1 MANLRQIKTQIKSIK
16 STAKVTKA
24 LQMVAATKVKNTQ
37 SRAEQFKF
45 YADGIQNIIHNLG
58 DLSKLGEVELARES
72 KEVKNIT
79 ILLIATSRGFT
90 GALNSNLTL
99 ELNRT
104 IKTLKSKYG
113 ENVIIQGVSIY
124 KYGLKIFN
132 KLGIKVLAHFGELG
146 EKATTYDLIPVFEI
160 IEKSFLSN
168 ESDEVYVLFPKFVNA
183 LVQKPTLER
192 LLPISISSLNEKK
205 DENRKDGMSSEDKGN
220 NTEENKSAEII
231 FEPSKSEILGNLI
244 REYFQSMIFNSL
256 LQTIA
261 SEFSARFV
269 AMKSATDNANKLVK
283 SLSLKYNRIRQEKI
297 TNEML
302 DVVGGTVV

>member
-37 SRAEQFKF
+37 ARAEQFKY

-72 KEVKNIT
+72 KEVKRIT

-90 GALNSNLTL
+90 GSLNSNLTL

-104 IKTLKSKYG
+104 IKTLKAKYG
-113 ENVIIQGVSIY
+113 ESVEFQGVSIY

-132 KLGIKVLAHFGELG
+132 KMGIPVLAHFGELG

-205 DENRKDGMSSEDKGN
+205 ELKEGEVSESQ
-220 NTEENKSAEII
+220 EENKSAEII
-231 FEPSKSEILGNLI
+231 FEPSKGEILGNLI

-283 SLSLKYNRIRQEKI
+283 NLSLKYNRIRQEKI
-297 TNEML
+297 TKEML
-302 DVVGGTVV
+302 DVVGGSVV

>member
-58 DLSKLGEVELARES
+58 DLSKLGDVALARES

-90 GALNSNLTL
+90 GSLNSNLTL

-104 IKTLKSKYG
+104 IKKLKEKYG
-113 ENVIIQGVSIY
+113 EDIEIKGVSIY

-132 KLGIKVLAHFGELG
+132 KLGVPVIAHFGELS
-146 EKATTYDLIPVFEI
+146 EKATTYDLIPIFELL
-160 IEKSFLSN
+160 EKIFLD
-168 ESDEVYVLFPKFVNA
+168 ERADEVYILFPKFVNA
-183 LVQKPTLER
+183 LIQKPTLER
-192 LLPISISSLNEKK
+192 LLPISITSLNEKK
-205 DENRKDGMSSEDKGN
+205 TNGSG
-220 NTEENKSAEII
+220 EII
-231 FEPSKSEILGNLI
+231 FEPSKVEILGNLI
-244 REYFQSMIFNSL
+244 REYFESLIYNSL
-256 LQTIA
+256 LQAVA

-283 SLSLKYNRIRQEKI
+283 NLSLKYNRIRQEKI

-302 DVVGGTVV
+302 DVIGGSVF